1 MKTVLY
7 AHGGSKNHGC
17 EAIVRSTIS
26 LLQNQESPLLLSYNI
41 KEDKMYELNEIV
53 NLQQEIGDI
62 NKKSLTFFKA
72 YISQKITGNF
82 YQMDALQHK
91 NAIDSIP
98 EKDAALFIGG
108 DNYCY
113 SNVKNYQFINNYM
126 QKKVNKMVLWGVS
139 VEPELLNDKKIA
151 KDIARFDMIFARES
165 ISYNALKKI
174 NQNTYLYPDPAFY
187 LDMEKIPLPEGFEIN
202 NTVGINV
209 SPMIIEHE
217 RDSGQVFKNY
227 SNLIQYLLHNTGFKI
242 ALIPHVIWNSNDD
255 RKPLKK
261 LYDEFKDSGRMILV
275 EDHNCMQQ
283 KYIISKC
290 RFFLGARTHST
301 IAAYS
306 SCIPTLVLGYSVKA
320 RGIARDLFGNEENY
334 VVPVQNLKNNDD
346 LTIKFQWII
355 DNENQIK
362 KLLKNKKEEF
372 TKIKEHYAK
381 ELYEDEK

>member
-1 MKTVLY
+1 MKIVLY

-26 LLQNQESPLLLSYNI
+26 LLKNQESPVLLSYNI
-41 KEDKMYELNEIV
+41 KEDKMYNLNEIV

-62 NKKSLTFFKA
+62 NRKSLTFFKA
-72 YISQKITGNF
+72 YISQKITGKF
-82 YQMDALQHK
+82 YLMDALQHK
-91 NAIDSIP
+91 GAIDSLPI
-98 EKDAALFIGG
+98 KDAALFIGG

-113 SNVKNYQFINNYM
+113 SNVKNYRFINNYM
-126 QKKVNKMVLWGVS
+126 QKKVNKMILWGVS

-151 KDIARFDMIFARES
+151 DDIARFDMIFARES

-187 LDMEKIPLPEGFEIN
+187 LDMEKVSLPEGFETN

-217 RDSGQVFKNY
+217 RDCGLVFENY
-227 SNLIQYLLHNTGFKI
+227 SNLIKYLLYNTGFKI
-242 ALIPHVIWNSNDD
+242 ALIPHVIWDSNDD

-261 LYDEFKDSGRMILV
+261 IYDKFKDSGRIILI

-306 SCIPTLVLGYSVKA
+306 SCVPTLVLGYSVKA
-320 RGIARDLFGNEENY
+320 RGIARDLFGNEDNY
-334 VVPVQNLKNNDD
+334 VVSVQNLKNVDD
-346 LTIKFQWII
+346 LTTKFQWII
-355 DNENQIK
+355 KNENKIK
-362 KLLKNKKEEF
+362 KQLKNKKEEYI
-372 TKIKEHYAK
+372 KIKKYYAK
-381 ELYEDEK
+381 ELYEDEE